1 MIEKLSR
8 RAVLELTAEP
18 LAGLS
23 PDDRDEMAIP
33 SYGHAN
39 PLIRW
44 LMWRRYAAVAA
55 LMGPGGG
62 TALEFG
68 CGIGLFL
75 PTLARAFATVYAI
88 DLFPG
93 YAERLATRAGIA
105 VRFVPDLSDVP
116 DGAVDLVVAAD
127 VLEHVDDLP
136 GWVARLGAKLGPG
149 GRFVVSGPTE
159 GLLYRMGRVA
169 AGFGGKGHY
178 HHTNIDAIRRT
189 FEAAGWVVTAA
200 RRLPFPFAPALFK
213 VFRFERGGEGS
224 GSLPKTTP

>member
-1 MIEKLSR
+1 VSPRAGRGAWSR
-8 RAVLELTAEP
+8 RAVLELTEGP

-23 PDDRDEMAIP
+23 PGDRDEMAIP
-33 SYGHAN
+33 SYAHAN

-44 LMWRRYAAVAA
+44 LMWRRYEVVAA
-55 LMGPGGG
+55 LMGSGAA
-62 TALEFG
+62 ALEFG

-75 PTLARAFATVYAI
+75 PTLARAFPNVYAI

-93 YAERLATRAGIA
+93 YAERLADRAGIA
-105 VRFVPDLSDVP
+105 VRFVPDLAAVP
-116 DGAVDLVVAAD
+116 DGSVDLVVAAD

-136 GWVARLGAKLGPG
+136 GWIGRLGDKLAPG
-149 GRFVVSGPTE
+149 GRLVVSGPTE

-178 HHTNIDAIRRT
+178 HHTNIDAIRQK

-200 RRLPFPFAPALFK
+200 RRLPFPFPPALFK
-213 VFRFERGGEGS
+213 VFRVERGGGH
-224 GSLPKTTP
+224 TTRRP